1 MMHVVIISSSS
12 SKAKK
17 KNQDISLCAAS
28 CVLQSLFWNNPDYDQ
43 QQSKRERQREMKG
56 GIKLQITAAHPIPAH
71 RMTEHLI
78 HNYLVSAYSAIILTY
93 Y

>member
-56 GIKLQITAAHPIPAH
+56 GIKLQITAAIKQLLIPSQSQP
-71 RMTEHLI
+71 TEWQ
-78 HNYLVSAYSAIILTY
+78 ST
-93 Y
+93 

>member
-1 MMHVVIISSSS
+1 MLLSSVHPPV
-12 SKAKK
+12 KQKKK

-56 GIKLQITAAHPIPAH
+56 GIKLQITAAIKQLLIPSQSQP
-71 RMTEHLI
+71 TEWQ
-78 HNYLVSAYSAIILTY
+78 ST
-93 Y
+93 

>member
-1 MMHVVIISSSS
+1 MLLSSVHPPV
-12 SKAKK
+12 KQ

-56 GIKLQITAAHPIPAH
+56 GIKLQITAATNQLLILSQSQP
-71 RMTEHLI
+71 TEWQ
-78 HNYLVSAYSAIILTY
+78 ST
-93 Y
+93 